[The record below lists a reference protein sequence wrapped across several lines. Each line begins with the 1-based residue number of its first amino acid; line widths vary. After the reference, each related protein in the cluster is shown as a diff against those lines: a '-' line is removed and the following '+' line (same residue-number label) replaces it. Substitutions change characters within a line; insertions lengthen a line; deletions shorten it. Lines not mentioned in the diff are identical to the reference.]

1 MGKARDVISDIKS
14 ERAKEEKAKAMKIIK
29 KLGERPPLEI
39 REILIKKGIDKNM
52 AIKLTPE
59 PKKKFLGLF

>member
-1 MGKARDVISDIKS
+1 M
-14 ERAKEEKAKAMKIIK
+14 K

-39 REILIKKGIDKNM
+39 REILLKNGIDKRV
-52 AIKLTPE
+52 AVKLTPE